1 MKIENLTQD
10 EVVQLQTLLNKLN
23 PVEVKPVDPLTTM
36 VDDIL
41 NEFDFE
47 KVHDPMVAIDRK
59 WASPQMA
66 VPSIREL
73 KDTARY
79 LLINVYNMRQGEY
92 KDTHHE
98 VPVTCGTGGFRATA
112 LCNEDQVVDFLKL
125 EFIITEWECEY

>member
-47 KVHDPMVAIDRK
+47 KI
-59 WASPQMA
+59 
-66 VPSIREL
+66 L
-73 KDTARY
+73 KRRFSHKY
-79 LLINVYNMRQGEY
+79 ISNL
-92 KDTHHE
+92 
-98 VPVTCGTGGFRATA
+98 
-112 LCNEDQVVDFLKL
+112 
-125 EFIITEWECEY
+125 FI